1 MIQKIFYCLTA
12 LLLVSCQTGL
22 MTRGDVKEVENKKNV
37 QDTVV
42 TLQKT
47 SADANNRFSEIESEL
62 RNMSGRIDVAEN
74 KLNQANLDK
83 DRNKGVSEQALA
95 DQSRKTQIL
104 QEELIRTQEQVAA
117 LSAEL
122 QALKSAAVE
131 NNSSSSPRK
140 DAFEIGEDFFEKKEW
155 RRAILSYQKYRDAN
169 PKSKKFSDATYKI
182 GVSFQELGLRDE
194 ARTFYDEVVAKFPQ
208 SAEAKKARTRLKSL
222 KK

>member
-1 MIQKIFYCLTA
+1 M
-12 LLLVSCQTGL
+12 
-22 MTRGDVKEVENKKNV
+22 
-37 QDTVV
+37 
-42 TLQKT
+42 
-47 SADANNRFSEIESEL
+47 
-62 RNMSGRIDVAEN
+62 
-74 KLNQANLDK
+74 
-83 DRNKGVSEQALA
+83 
-95 DQSRKTQIL
+95 
-104 QEELIRTQEQVAA
+104 
-117 LSAEL
+117 SAEL